1 MNNIN
6 PSPHVSSTPG
16 HMGNQTLSRL
26 SDFFQNPAPSFVL
39 IASGCR
45 ILIASAF
52 GILCRGV
59 SKTSSG
65 SRSCR
70 CSLPELP
77 LPHPSPR
84 RCRSTPSI
92 PGQVGAALLHTVKR
106 IGDVAAN
113 LLPTRLPPF
122 PRFGEDSLSLRRMS
136 KGIIVIAV
144 VSLRVSVV
152 VPESSMFSP
161 PL

>member
-1 MNNIN
+1 MTGNQRTMNIIN
-6 PSPHVSSTPG
+6 PFPHASPIPG
-16 HMGNQTLSRL
+16 PMGNQTLSRL
-26 SDFFQNPAPSFVL
+26 SDFFQNLAPNFVST
-39 IASGCR
+39 ASGFR

-59 SKTSSG
+59 SKISSS

-70 CSLPELP
+70 CFSPELP
-77 LPHPSPR
+77 LPRPSPR

-113 LLPTRLPPF
+113 LLPTRSSPF
-122 PRFGEDSLSLRRMS
+122 PRLGEDSLSPRRMS
-136 KGIIVIAV
+136 KDIIVIAV
-144 VSLRVSVV
+144 VHCVSL
-152 VPESSMFSP
+152 
-161 PL
+161 

>member
-1 MNNIN
+1 MNIIN
-6 PSPHVSSTPG
+6 PFPHASPIPG
-16 HMGNQTLSRL
+16 PMGNQTLSRL

-70 CSLPELP
+70 CSLPELS
-77 LPHPSPR
+77 LPRPSPC
-84 RCRSTPSI
+84 RCRSPPSI
-92 PGQVGAALLHTVKR
+92 RAASAPPSCIWPQGLETLLLFCFGKT
-106 IGDVAAN
+106 
-113 LLPTRLPPF
+113 PF
-122 PRFGEDSLSLRRMS
+122 IPASERELSAS
-136 KGIIVIAV
+136 KMHVREQFVFAV
-144 VSLRVSVV
+144 VFL
-152 VPESSMFSP
+152 
-161 PL
+161 L

>member
-1 MNNIN
+1 MTGNQRIMNTIN
-6 PSPHVSSTPG
+6 PFPHASPIPG
-16 HMGNQTLSRL
+16 PMGNQTLSRL
-26 SDFFQNPAPSFVL
+26 SDFFQNLAPNFVST
-39 IASGCR
+39 ASGFR

-59 SKTSSG
+59 SKISSS

-70 CSLPELP
+70 CFSPELP
-77 LPHPSPR
+77 LPRPSPR

-113 LLPTRLPPF
+113 LLPTRSSPF
-122 PRFGEDSLSLRRMS
+122 PRLGEDSLSPRRMS
-136 KGIIVIAV
+136 KDIIVIAV
-144 VSLRVSVV
+144 VHCVSL
-152 VPESSMFSP
+152 
-161 PL
+161 